1 MKLNQDGLLAKY
13 LSRKIEKEKQRSRE
27 QPVMPFI
34 GEKKQMWY
42 FLMNQIDEKNPE
54 DAEKPDGVQNGVS
67 SFALESL
74 RY

>member
-13 LSRKIEKEKQRSRE
+13 LSRKIEKEKKRSRE

-54 DAEKPDGVQNGVS
+54 DAEKPDGVQN
-67 SFALESL
+67 
-74 RY
+74 

>member
-27 QPVMPFI
+27 QPGMPFI

-54 DAEKPDGVQNGVS
+54 DAEKPDGVQD
-67 SFALESL
+67 
-74 RY
+74 